1 MKNFYEATVTKPT
14 LNCAV
19 KLTLTPVG
27 SLPCKVTAGNKTIYE
42 DTISSIQTLEWQV
55 SLTDSIN
62 VQIQVYRHHPDA
74 VAVALTV
81 DDIEVLPK
89 YQHLANPPTCYID
102 SNSIWHFNIPNF
114 YPWLHENTGQGWI
127 I

>member
-1 MKNFYEATVTKPT
+1 MKNFYEATVTKST
-14 LNCAV
+14 LNCRV

-27 SLPCKVTAGNKTIYE
+27 SLPCKVISNDKTIYE

-89 YQHLANPPTCYID
+89 YQHLATPATCYID
-102 SNSIWHFNIPNF
+102 SNTVWQFNIPNF
-114 YPWLHENTGQGWI
+114 YPWYHQITGQGWI
-127 I
+127 A